1 LRTTLEIRTAFQAL
15 ENGHV
20 VVLAVGMQLQF
31 TAMKDIR
38 RHHRLQRVLLLCL
51 LVLLATAERRLAYL
65 DFDVDSAVQLENQD
79 KPDGD
84 EIINRLVFVDDAKEP
99 IAPTAGD
106 ICHAA
111 AIPLDSSARS
121 LFVAELAESRAPP
134 LALPSH
140 A

>member
-1 LRTTLEIRTAFQAL
+1 LRTTLEIRAAFQAL

-106 ICHAA
+106 ICQAA
-111 AIPLDSSARS
+111 AIPVDSSARS
-121 LFVAELAESRAPP
+121 LFVAELSESRAPP
-134 LALPSH
+134 LALRSH

>member
-1 LRTTLEIRTAFQAL
+1 MRM
-15 ENGHV
+15 H
-20 VVLAVGMQLQF
+20 LQF
-31 TAMKDIR
+31 IVMKDIR

-51 LVLLATAERRLAYL
+51 LVLLASAERRLAYL
-65 DFDVDSAVQLENQD
+65 DFDADSAVQLENQD

-99 IAPTAGD
+99 ATPTAGD
-106 ICHAA
+106 VCHAA
-111 AIPLDSSARS
+111 VIPVDSCARS
-121 LFVAELAESRAPP
+121 LFVAELSESRAPP

>member
-1 LRTTLEIRTAFQAL
+1 
-15 ENGHV
+15 
-20 VVLAVGMQLQF
+20 
-31 TAMKDIR
+31 MKDIR

>member
-1 LRTTLEIRTAFQAL
+1 MAFQAL

-20 VVLAVGMQLQF
+20 VVLAMGMRLQF

-51 LVLLATAERRLAYL
+51 LVLLASAERRLAYL
-65 DFDVDSAVQLENQD
+65 DFDADATVQLEND
-79 KPDGD
+79 EKPDGD
-84 EIINRLVFVDDAKEP
+84 EIINRLVFVDDAREP

-106 ICHAA
+106 VCHAA
-111 AIPLDSSARS
+111 AIPVDSSARS
-121 LFVAELAESRAPP
+121 LFVAELSESRAPP